1 MTDQRTYLEV
11 KRTVDDRALNRRV
24 LERFVEGL
32 DARSSPVRIVEIG
45 AGIGTMIARLAA
57 WDCLPDE
64 VAYRAVDR
72 DAESVRYAR
81 ERVPEW
87 LEDAGYAVERLEDD
101 RGGTTL
107 LARSGGQRL
116 EVTLEVA
123 DGFEIEDRADAVI
136 ASAVLDIVDLERAVP
151 AIEALL
157 EPDGLLYAPIT
168 FDGGTTFAPPDPAD
182 DRIERRY
189 HHHMDAV
196 RSAGGS
202 RVGRELL
209 WRLPDAGW
217 SVLEAGGSDWVVRPR
232 AEGAR
237 AGTETET
244 EMEYP
249 DGERSFLEGL
259 LETIDGALA
268 ELETDE
274 RESGIGDLEPAERR
288 RWLERRRNELESGEL
303 VFVAHNLDVLAR
315 PPE

>member
-1 MTDQRTYLEV
+1 MTDQRTYLEA

-24 LERFVEGL
+24 LDRFAEGL
-32 DARSSPVRIVEIG
+32 DARSSPVRILEIG

-87 LEDAGYAVERLEDD
+87 LADAGYAVERLDDD
-101 RGGTTL
+101 RGETTL
-107 LARSGGQRL
+107 LARSDTTRI
-116 EVTLEVA
+116 EITLEVA
-123 DGFEIEDRADAVI
+123 DAFEIEDRADAAI
-136 ASAVLDIVDLERAVP
+136 ASAVLDIVDLERAIP
-151 AIEALL
+151 AIEGLL
-157 EPDGLLYAPIT
+157 EPAGLLYAPIT
-168 FDGGTTFAPPDPAD
+168 FDGGTTFAPRDPAD

-232 AEGAR
+232 AEEAGYPAEER
-237 AGTETET
+237 A
-244 EMEYP
+244 
-249 DGERSFLEGL
+249 FLEGL

-268 ELETDE
+268 ELEADE
-274 RESGIGDLEPAERR
+274 RDFEIGDLEPAERR
-288 RWLERRRNELESGEL
+288 RWLERRRDELERREL

-315 PPE
+315 PPA

>member
-24 LERFVEGL
+24 LERFVAEL
-32 DARSSPVRIVEIG
+32 DGRSSPVRIVEIG

-57 WDCLPDE
+57 WDCLPEE

-81 ERVPEW
+81 ERVPDW
-87 LEDAGYAVERLEDD
+87 LEDAGYAVERLEDE
-101 RGGTTL
+101 RGETTL
-107 LARSGGQRL
+107 LARSDTTRI

-123 DGFEIEDRADAVI
+123 DGFGIEDRADAVI
-136 ASAVLDIVDLERAVP
+136 ASAVLDIVDFERAIP
-151 AIEALL
+151 AIEGLL

-168 FDGGTTFAPPDPAD
+168 FDGGTTFAPRDPAD

-209 WRLPDAGW
+209 CRLPDAGW

-232 AEGAR
+232 AEG
-237 AGTETET
+237 TETET
-244 EMEYP
+244 EMGYP
-249 DGERSFLEGL
+249 GRERTFLEGL

-274 RESGIGDLEPAERR
+274 RDSGIADLEPAERR
-288 RWLERRRNELESGEL
+288 RWLERRRNELEREEL
-303 VFVAHNLDVLAR
+303 VFVAHNLDLLAR
-315 PPE
+315 RPG

>member
-24 LERFVEGL
+24 LERFAEGL
-32 DARSSPVRIVEIG
+32 DARSSPVRILEIG
-45 AGIGTMIARLAA
+45 AGIGTMIGRLAA

-64 VAYRAVDR
+64 IAYRAVDR

-87 LEDAGYAVERLEDD
+87 LEDAGYAVDRVDD
-101 RGGTTL
+101 GRGETTL
-107 LARSGGQRL
+107 LARSGERRL
-116 EVTLEVA
+116 EITLEVA

-136 ASAVLDIVDLERAVP
+136 ASAVLDIVDLGRAIP
-151 AIEALL
+151 AIEGLL
-157 EPDGLLYAPIT
+157 EPGGLLYAPIT
-168 FDGGTTFAPPDPAD
+168 FDGGTTFAPRDPAD
-182 DRIERRY
+182 NRIERRY

-202 RVGRELL
+202 QVGRELL

-217 SVLEAGGSDWVVRPR
+217 PVLEAGGSDWVVRPCT
-232 AEGAR
+232 EGA
-237 AGTETET
+237 GTGTA
-244 EMEYP
+244 MGYP
-249 DGERSFLEGL
+249 DGERAFLEGL

-268 ELETDE
+268 ELEAAE
-274 RESGIGDLEPAERR
+274 REFGIGDLEPDERR
-288 RWLERRRNELESGEL
+288 RWLGRRRSELESGEL

-315 PPE
+315 RPE

>member
-24 LERFVEGL
+24 LERFVAEL

-57 WDCLPDE
+57 WDCLPEE

-72 DAESVRYAR
+72 DDESIRRAR

-87 LEDAGYAVERLEDD
+87 LEGAGYAVERPEDE
-101 RGGTTL
+101 RGETTL
-107 LARSGGQRL
+107 LARSDTTRI

-136 ASAVLDIVDLERAVP
+136 ASAVLDIVDLERAMP
-151 AIEALL
+151 AIEGLL

-168 FDGGTTFAPPDPAD
+168 FDGGTTFAPRDPVD

-232 AEGAR
+232 AEGSGAKT
-237 AGTETET
+237 G
-244 EMEYP
+244 YP
-249 DGERSFLEGL
+249 DGERTFLEGL

-268 ELETDE
+268 ELAGNELDSE
-274 RESGIGDLEPAERR
+274 LVDLVPGERR
-288 RWLERRRNELESGEL
+288 RWLERRRNELEREEL

>member
-1 MTDQRTYLEV
+1 MTDQRTYLEA

-24 LERFVEGL
+24 LERFAEGL

-57 WDCLPDE
+57 WDRLPTE
-64 VAYRAVDR
+64 VTYRAVDR

-87 LEDAGYAVERLEDD
+87 FEDAGYAVERLEDD
-101 RGGTTL
+101 PGGTTL
-107 LARSGGQRL
+107 VARSDGRRL

-136 ASAVLDIVDLERAVP
+136 ASAVLDIVDLERALP
-151 AIEALL
+151 AIEGLL
-157 EPDGLLYAPIT
+157 EPGGLLYAPIT
-168 FDGGTTFAPPDPAD
+168 FDGGTTFAPRDPLD
-182 DRIERRY
+182 DRIERHY

-217 SVLEAGGSDWVVRPR
+217 SVLEAGGSDWIARPR
-232 AEGAR
+232 GEKEGYS
-237 AGTETET
+237 G
-244 EMEYP
+244 
-249 DGERSFLEGL
+249 DERLFLESL

-268 ELETDE
+268 DFESAE
-274 RESGIGDLEPAERR
+274 RESGVGDLESAERR
-288 RWLERRRNELESGEL
+288 RWLERRRNDLEREEL
-303 VFVAHNLDVLAR
+303 VFVAHNLDLLAR
-315 PPE
+315 RPG